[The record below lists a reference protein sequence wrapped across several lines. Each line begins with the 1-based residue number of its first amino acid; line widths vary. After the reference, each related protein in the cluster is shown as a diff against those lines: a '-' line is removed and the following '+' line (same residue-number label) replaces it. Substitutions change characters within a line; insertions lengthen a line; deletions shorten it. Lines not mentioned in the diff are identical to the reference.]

1 MTEAQDQHSTLVFFG
16 IDAKEFARFPGIA
29 KSVARHA
36 EGALDSFYDEV
47 RRTPEAAKHFSS
59 EAAIQHAKAKQIQH
73 WTRLFSEPVDTGTFA
88 RSEEVGN
95 VHARIGLEPKWYI
108 GGYARLLER
117 MIVRMMRRSP
127 GGLLDGGRAANRV
140 ATLVKLALLDMDLAI
155 SSYFNAEERARNE
168 VVEQMADAL
177 ALMASGDFTTPLTG
191 LPASFAR
198 IEHDFERMREGINSA
213 LGHVSIA
220 SEAINTGANE
230 IRAASDDLAQRT
242 EKQAASLAETTAAI
256 QDLTGGV
263 KSAADGAHRVTQSVQ
278 ETQSEAERGAQV
290 VAGAVEA
297 MTAIQ
302 QSSSEIAKI
311 IAVIDGIAF
320 QTNLLALNAGVEA
333 ARAGDAGKGF
343 AVVANEVRALA
354 QRSADAANEIKT
366 LISSSAKQVDE
377 GVQLVGRTGEAFTTI
392 VGRVT
397 EIASLAQNISG
408 LARTQTDNLE
418 QVNSAVREMDM
429 MTQHNAAMVEQSN
442 AASCS
447 LATQAGELASTVGG
461 FKLSVTAQA
470 GSPAPRPSPRVLPMA
485 SRPESASRPAAPRQ
499 PAIRRATGG
508 GWSAAAVSSAEDWS
522 EF

>member
-1 MTEAQDQHSTLVFFG
+1 MTEAQDQRSTLAFFG
-16 IDAKEFARFPGIA
+16 IDTREFARFPGIA
-29 KSVARHA
+29 RAVASHA
-36 EGALDSFYDEV
+36 EGALDAFYDEV
-47 RRTPEAAKHFSS
+47 RRTPEAAKHFKS
-59 EAAIQHAKAKQIQH
+59 ETAIQHAKAKQIQH
-73 WTRLFSEPVDTGTFA
+73 WTRLFSGPVDSATFA

-95 VHARIGLEPKWYI
+95 VHARIGLEPSWYI

-117 MIVRMMRRSP
+117 MVVRMLRRSP
-127 GGLLDGGRAANRV
+127 GGLLDGGRTANMV
-140 ATLVKLALLDMDLAI
+140 ATLVKLALLDMDVAI
-155 SSYFNAEERARNE
+155 SAYFKAEEQARNE
-168 VVEQMADAL
+168 VVDRMANAL
-177 ALMASGDFTTPLTG
+177 AQMASGDFTSPLTG
-191 LPASFAR
+191 LPASYAR
-198 IEHDFERMREGINSA
+198 IENDFERMRESINSA
-213 LGHVSIA
+213 LGNVSTA

-230 IRAASDDLAQRT
+230 IRAASDDLEQRT

-278 ETQSEAERGAQV
+278 ETQGEAERGAEV
-290 VAGAVEA
+290 VAGAVKA

-302 QSSSEIAKI
+302 QSASEIAKI

-354 QRSADAANEIKT
+354 QRSADAANEIKS
-366 LISSSAKQVDE
+366 LISGSTKQVDE
-377 GVQLVGRTGEAFTTI
+377 GVQLVGRTGEAFSTI

-408 LARTQTDNLE
+408 LARTQADNLE
-418 QVNSAVREMDM
+418 QVNSAVHEMDM

-447 LATQAGELASTVGG
+447 LATQAGELATTVSA
-461 FKLSVTAQA
+461 FRLTATSHRPQPA
-470 GSPAPRPSPRVLPMA
+470 RVVPLASKPAPAPA
-485 SRPESASRPAAPRQ
+485 SRQAPARRVASSRGGSTSAVAMD
-499 PAIRRATGG
+499 
-508 GWSAAAVSSAEDWS
+508 DWS